1 MDSTGGSPAEVA
13 GRIIGAA
20 FLIGLA
26 ALFSGLTLGVLGLDL
41 NELEIIKAAG
51 APEQRRQA
59 ALIQPVR
66 AQGNLLLCTLVL
78 GNIAAQ
84 SLTSILLANLTS
96 GFVGFALS
104 TALVFVF
111 GEVAP
116 QAIFTRY
123 ALAIGARAVPLVH
136 GLIFLFWPVAKP
148 LALCLDYALGAE
160 MGTSYSRA
168 EFMKLVALQVRPRAR
183 ARWSRGAR

>member
-1 MDSTGGSPAEVA
+1 MSATDGMPPGELA
-13 GRIIGAA
+13 GRVIGAA
-20 FLIGLA
+20 VLIALA

-41 NELEIIKAAG
+41 NELEIIKSAG
-51 APEQRRQA
+51 APTQRRQA

-78 GNIAAQ
+78 GNIAVQ
-84 SLTSILLANLTS
+84 SLTSIVLAGLTN
-96 GFVGFALS
+96 GYVGFALS

-116 QAIFTRY
+116 QAVFTRY
-123 ALAIGARAVPLVH
+123 ALAIGARAVPIVRALM
-136 GLIFLFWPVAKP
+136 FLFWPIAKP

-168 EFMKLVALQVRPRAR
+168 EFMKLVALQVRRA
-183 ARWSRGAR
+183 